1 MTASRSS
8 KLPFKR
14 NFDPVL
20 RQRLKWISLVAAL
33 LGPAP
38 LLAQELSIGQLPAM
52 AILTIDSERMFLNS
66 AFGIRVASEI
76 EARGN
81 DLATENRQIELE
93 LAEAEQELTDK
104 RATMTPA
111 EFRPLAD
118 AFDTRVQETRQAQA
132 TKSRALNDL
141 LEQEREVFLRAAGP
155 VLQALMAEVGAS
167 VVLERRTV
175 FISTNASD
183 ITAEAITRI
192 NASLGAGTPSADPA
206 QDAQPEP
213 AQD

>member
-1 MTASRSS
+1 MGYA
-8 KLPFKR
+8 
-14 NFDPVL
+14 L
-20 RQRLKWISLVAAL
+20 RWLCVVVAL
-33 LGPAP
+33 LAP
-38 LLAQELSIGQLPAM
+38 VVLGAQEFRTADTT

-66 AFGIRVASEI
+66 EFGIRVAREI

-93 LAEAEQELTDK
+93 LAEAEQELTDM
-104 RATMTPA
+104 RATMTPE

-132 TKSRALNDL
+132 AKSRTLNEV

-183 ITAEAITRI
+183 ITTDAIARL
-192 NASLGAGTPSADPA
+192 NESLGAGSSAFDAPQDPA
-206 QDAQPEP
+206 QD
-213 AQD
+213 